1 MSSSSASV
9 TVANSPNMYA
19 GGLVGSQGYGS
30 VEDSYSTGEI
40 SNEPPDY
47 FVFTSGITSYQF
59 HNTIKNTYAAGHLS
73 TSNAATYTRR
83 GGIGAFGFETT
94 IEHSF
99 LTRRQQEFLPV
110 ESILVE
116 RIYSQAAQ

>member
-59 HNTIKNTYAAGHLS
+59 HNTIKTPMPQDTSLLRMLQPIPGEAALELLDL
-73 TSNAATYTRR
+73 R
-83 GGIGAFGFETT
+83 
-94 IEHSF
+94 
-99 LTRRQQEFLPV
+99 LLL
-110 ESILVE
+110 SILF
-116 RIYSQAAQ
+116 